1 MTHIVKTSLSLENLT
16 TMDNL
21 KSTVNFLSNSTRLG
35 VNNFDNLSVYEFSKW
50 KVWNRQQRSNFKSCF
65 DSADIEKAVIGWFLK
80 FPANTGFLDTMNAW
94 QDAKASGTIIAY
106 SLNDNNKI
114 TISGSEI
121 TVNRGEGIEFPL
133 TNEHSVGISGVESNW
148 ACLMLMK

>member
-1 MTHIVKTSLSLENLT
+1 MTHIVKTPLSSENLT
-16 TMDNL
+16 TLDNL

-35 VNNFDNLSVYEFSKW
+35 ANNFDKLSVYEFSKW
-50 KVWNRQQRSNFKSCF
+50 KTWNRQQRSNFKSCF

-94 QDAKASGTIIAY
+94 QDATSAGTIVAY
-106 SLNDNNKI
+106 SLTTNNKI
-114 TISGSEI
+114 VVNGQEI
-121 TVNRGEGIEFPL
+121 AVNRGEGIEFSL
-133 TNEHSVGISGVESNW
+133 TNTHSVSLSASDSDW